1 MNYLLDLPP
10 NTSIIILCGGLG
22 NKLFQYSLAAHL
34 EQKYKKNLFL
44 YDISSHYKIS
54 HSSEISKIS
63 KKKYKFLNPNKIPK
77 LIKIFEILLFFTS
90 SLSLSQKCISD
101 TIE

>member
-1 MNYLLDLPP
+1 MNFLKENIFKALSSCISYFLGLPP

-34 EQKYKKNLFL
+34 EQKYKKNIFL

-77 LIKIFEILLFFTS
+77 LIKMGSKL
-90 SLSLSQKCISD
+90 
-101 TIE
+101 